1 MIEIEASGED
11 CLCDFTF
18 DFYWQHKGSRL
29 DPDKTISGT
38 SFHKLVESLKF
49 GETIRIKGSAGNR
62 LGSSLGVDLVRFGG
76 KGGPIERTG
85 KIVVDGDVGSRM
97 GISMLR
103 GAVYVSGKVKQPI
116 GNVIEMETDLS
127 GYRKYIS
134 ITDAIGRSTSINNNN
149 IPSTTIREPN
159 ILETNRLS
167 IRDDILRDTIGARM
181 TSGKTISI
189 EGNAGMSTGILMRS
203 GLIDI
208 SGNADRNT
216 GVLMKGGRIVVRGN
230 ASDFT
235 GAEMH
240 GGEIFIEGNAGSF
253 ICSKMKGGAVYAK
266 DGRPVPPAKAQMLN
280 AAEMANVAKVF
291 ELNQMYSMMYKRF
304 SLKV

>member
-1 MIEIEASGED
+1 MTEINASGEG

-29 DPDKTISGT
+29 DPEKAVSGIS
-38 SFHKLVESLKF
+38 FCKLVEALKN
-49 GETIRIKGSAGNR
+49 GETIRIKGCVGGR
-62 LGSSLGVDLVRFGG
+62 LGSSLGVDLVKFGG
-76 KGGPIERTG
+76 KGGPIEGTG

-103 GAVYVSGKVKQPI
+103 GAIYVSGKVEPPL
-116 GNVIEMETDLS
+116 GNVIEVETDLS

-134 ITDAIGRSTSINNNN
+134 ITDALEHGTAVHNTAVL
-149 IPSTTIREPN
+149 STTVLEPN
-159 ILETNRLS
+159 MLDANGLL
-167 IRDDILRDTIGARM
+167 IRDGILRDTVGARM
-181 TSGKTISI
+181 TATRTISLK
-189 EGNAGMSTGILMRS
+189 GNAGMSTGILMRS

-230 ASDFT
+230 TGDFT

-240 GGEIFIEGNAGSF
+240 GGEIFIEGNAGSY
-253 ICSKMKGGAVYAK
+253 ICSKMKGGAIYAK
-266 DGRPVPPAKAQMLN
+266 DGRPVPPAKTQMLN
-280 AAEMANVAKVF
+280 AAEMANVAKVLG
-291 ELNQMYSMMYKRF
+291 LNQMYAMMYKQF
-304 SLKV
+304 GL